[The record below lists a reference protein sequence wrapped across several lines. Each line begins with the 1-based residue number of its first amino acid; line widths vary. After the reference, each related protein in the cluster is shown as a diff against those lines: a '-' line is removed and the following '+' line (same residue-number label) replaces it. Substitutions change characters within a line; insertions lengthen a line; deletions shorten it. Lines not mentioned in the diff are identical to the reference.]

1 MVAHEP
7 TTTVRPFRLAVI
19 VVSAAVA
26 ILTATVAALG
36 VWSRSVLLDANGSE
50 RYVSRIID
58 SPSVVKGLGE
68 HLGDQLVDLYDQNIS
83 FASRVPDALKD
94 EAAKLDLTITEEIR
108 ERSLSV
114 AASDTVRSAFSE
126 ALVELHGEVVER
138 LTNNPVDSEV
148 VRLNLVPA
156 ATALFRSLQESGA
169 WPETPAVPEV
179 DRSASPD
186 QQAATL
192 EEALGFDL
200 PDGLSSV
207 EILDEGGD
215 GPDMAE
221 VRGWVSS
228 AWILTWI
235 AFVVSVMTTGSAVLV
250 ARTIRARLWVVSIVV
265 AMSSV
270 SAWLIASQVPTRL
283 ASGVDDTTWAPAVDD
298 IATTLLAPLSNSS
311 LVAGSLAV
319 VVAGTG
325 EVVSR
330 RRLRTVHR
338 QGPVV

>member
-1 MVAHEP
+1 MLADEPP
-7 TTTVRPFRLAVI
+7 TTVGRLRWAVI

-36 VWSRSVLLDANGSE
+36 VWSRSVLLDASGSE
-50 RYVSRIID
+50 RYVSRILD

-68 HLGDQLVDLYDQNIS
+68 HLGDQLVDLYDRNIS
-83 FASRVPDALKD
+83 FASRVPDALKE

-114 AASDTVRSAFSE
+114 AASETVRSAFSE
-126 ALVELHGEVVER
+126 ALVEMHGEVVEK
-138 LTNNPVDSEV
+138 LTDDPVDGEV

-156 ATALFRSLQESGA
+156 ASALFRSLQESGA
-169 WPETPAVPEV
+169 LPETPSVPEV
-179 DRSASPD
+179 DRSASPE

-200 PDGLSSV
+200 PEGLSSV
-207 EILDEGGD
+207 EILVGGGD
-215 GPDMAE
+215 APDMTE

-228 AWILTWI
+228 ARILTWI
-235 AFVVSVMTTGSAVLV
+235 AFVVGVMTTGTAVIV
-250 ARTIRARLWVVSIVV
+250 ARTIRARLWIVSIIV
-265 AMSSV
+265 AMSAA

-283 ASGVDDTTWAPAVDD
+283 ASGIDDTTWAPAVDD
-298 IATTLLAPLSNSS
+298 IATTLLSPLSKSS
-311 LVAGSLAV
+311 LVAATLAV

-338 QGPVV
+338 QGRVI